1 MGFNVPASWKQRTSR
16 PPTSLPASASPGSFL
31 EVMGSGALRKEPILR
46 EWESPFQAHPFWG
59 DPLEEQGPGVGKGL
73 GLGHREAG
81 VGKVNHGLH
90 PCGGCGLITSRR
102 EQRGWGNAGEK
113 HSDKAKQ
120 TGLAIAPGSLSKPG
134 TPPRQRVFREPL
146 LVCSWSHSH
155 NISPATSASTHP
167 APLNMEGII
176 RGPWSVVGDM
186 EEPGRG

>member
-1 MGFNVPASWKQRTSR
+1 MLGR
-16 PPTSLPASASPGSFL
+16 
-31 EVMGSGALRKEPILR
+31 
-46 EWESPFQAHPFWG
+46 
-59 DPLEEQGPGVGKGL
+59 GL
-73 GLGHREAG
+73 GLGTERQAWERLP
-81 VGKVNHGLH
+81 VGLH
-90 PCGGCGLITSRR
+90 PAADVRLITSMR

-186 EEPGRG
+186 EEPGRGWRIEG